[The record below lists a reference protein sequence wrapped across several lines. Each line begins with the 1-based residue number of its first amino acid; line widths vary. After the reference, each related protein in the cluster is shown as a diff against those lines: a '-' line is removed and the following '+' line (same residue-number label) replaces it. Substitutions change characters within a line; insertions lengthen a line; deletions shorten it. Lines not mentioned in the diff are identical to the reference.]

1 MAVASATYKF
11 LLVDVGAEGRHSDG
25 GVFKNSIMGKL
36 FADDE
41 LYVPPPSPIVENGD
55 PMPYVLV
62 ADEAFQLNNYTM
74 RPYPGKTLSDDQRI
88 FNYRLSRARR
98 VVENAFGIM
107 VARWR
112 IFDGP
117 IITSLQTAEKIV
129 KACVVLHNFVMDK
142 PQYCKAGFADSIQ
155 SDGTIN
161 LGEWRQ
167 EIRNC
172 GLRSIRGLG
181 SNTHARNA
189 ATVRENFKNYFLTS
203 GAVPW
208 QWKLINTISIYKSIY
223 YIIKYYTFSL
233 IVYLSYKKY
242 LLH

>member
-1 MAVASATYKF
+1 MAVASASYRF
-11 LLVDVGAEGRHSDG
+11 LIVDIGAEGRHSDG
-25 GVFKNSIMGKL
+25 GVFKNSLMGQL
-36 FADDE
+36 FADNK
-41 LYVPPPSPIVENGD
+41 LHIPQPSPIVENGD

-62 ADEAFQLNNYTM
+62 ADEAFQLTNYTM

-98 VVENAFGIM
+98 VVENAFGVM

-117 IITSLQTAEKIV
+117 IITSLQTTEKIV
-129 KACVVLHNFVMDK
+129 KACVVLHNFLMNK
-142 PQYCKAGFADSIQ
+142 PQYCRTGFTDTVQ

-161 LGEWRQ
+161 PGEWRQ
-167 EIRNC
+167 QIRNS
-172 GLRSIRGLG
+172 GLQSIRGIG

-189 ATVRENFKNYFLTS
+189 AVVRENFKNYFLGT

-208 QWKLINTISIYKSIY
+208 QWNLME
-223 YIIKYYTFSL
+223 
-233 IVYLSYKKY
+233 
-242 LLH
+242 